1 MMLLFGAL
9 FMALLLETKT
19 CRSLL
24 IHYGEHL
31 GLDSKKIPD
40 KSSVSQ
46 FAEAMVKAWTEY
58 NNSRKNTILQLFRKH
73 WQKLMCKGNYFLM
86 ELFLLVANQFHL
98 SILELV
104 MHQLIIL
111 QNQNGEPG
119 YVWSSLLL

>member
-58 NNSRKNTILQLFRKH
+58 NNSRKH

>member
-1 MMLLFGAL
+1 MPVCVNIITTIFGEVGIAIVDLLWSY
-9 FMALLLETKT
+9 

-58 NNSRKNTILQLFRKH
+58 NNSRLVSH
-73 WQKLMCKGNYFLM
+73 KLLLHLHRSAK
-86 ELFLLVANQFHL
+86 LLVTWNIFL
-98 SILELV
+98 GL
-104 MHQLIIL
+104 
-111 QNQNGEPG
+111 
-119 YVWSSLLL
+119 